1 MLNTLK
7 ALRTKN
13 RWTQEELAARL
24 GIKQE
29 EISCYEKGVHVPSEE
44 RLTALGSVFNVSPPE
59 NLLLPYEE
67 FILLGKKV

>member
-13 RWTQEELAARL
+13 RMTQEELAARI

-29 EISCYEKGVHVPSEE
+29 EISYYEKGVHVPSEE
-44 RLTALGSVFNVSPPE
+44 RLAALGEVFKVSPPE
-59 NLLLPYEE
+59 HLLLPYEE
-67 FILLGKKV
+67 FILLGKKG